1 MYKFFLIGLLCCYCF
16 ISAAQH
22 KLRPKIGLTLSGG
35 GAKGL
40 AHIGILKALDSA
52 GLHVDYVTG
61 TSMGSII
68 GALYAAGYSADS
80 IETIARKIDWDLL
93 LTNSSSLQT
102 LLMEEKDEYSKYAV
116 ELPWVNHAF
125 RLPSGVL
132 ESQELW
138 LKFSELFFPV
148 RNIKD
153 FSKLPRSF
161 SCIAADVSTGEAVVY
176 NKGDIVYAVRSSMA
190 IPSVFTA
197 VNYQNRKLVDGGIIR
212 NFPVSDAK
220 KMGADIVIGSNVT
233 AGLLPTEKIRNVFQV
248 LLQIAF
254 FREDE
259 DSKKEKLL
267 CDIYVPHQLDDYSM
281 GSFGSAKEILDEGLK
296 TGREFYPQFKKIAD
310 SLNALYGPA
319 HIRAGA
325 PWIDSVKIS
334 GFEIQGL
341 DKKRADFFIHR
352 TQFETNRYY
361 TASQLSEH
369 VRKAS
374 GSRYYQ
380 KIVYSLEQLPDST
393 YKIVFDVEQNPLT
406 FAKLGILYNSFA
418 GVGLIG
424 NLTARNFLLP
434 YSRSSVTV
442 NVGENMRLKAEHTQ
456 FFSNI
461 KNFSVSLRTQVEQFG
476 VNTYTNFAKDGL
488 YKQGYF
494 MGDLSMQISAA
505 RKFAVGAGTK
515 FEAFHFTPDIAS
527 ELELRGKVNF
537 FNSYGFIK
545 YNSLNSNIYPRKG
558 TKVEAEVGYV
568 YNQSPR
574 LRFYR
579 DGQLIGNQDSLGFS
593 FINYTRAKLNVEH
606 YTPLSSKY
614 TLLAQFQ
621 SGINFNYQQSILN
634 DFYIGGLTNVFRNQ
648 VTFAGINEGTITTSS
663 IATLQLG
670 LRYQM
675 FQNLFLIAR
684 ANALYHDFLS
694 NTNKFR
700 FSTASF
706 LSGYSLTLG
715 YNFVLGP
722 LEVSAMYCDQ
732 TKTLLPYV
740 NLGIP
745 F

>member
-1 MYKFFLIGLLCCYCF
+1 MYKFFLAALTCVICF
-16 ISAAQH
+16 GSLAQH
-22 KLRPKIGLTLSGG
+22 KTRPKIGLTLSGG

-52 GLHVDYVTG
+52 GLQVDYVTG

-68 GALYAAGYSADS
+68 GALYASGYSADS
-80 IETIARKIDWDLL
+80 IEKIARNIDWDIL
-93 LTNSSSLQT
+93 LTNSSSLHS

-153 FSKLPRSF
+153 FSKLPRNF
-161 SCIAADVSTGEAVVY
+161 SCIAADVATGEAVVY

-197 VNYQNRKLVDGGIIR
+197 VNYENRKLVDGGVVR

-220 KMGADIVIGSNVT
+220 KMGANIVIGSNVT

-267 CDIYVPHQLDDYSM
+267 CDIYIPHKLDDYSM
-281 GSFGSAKEILDEGLK
+281 GSFGSAKEILEEGIIR
-296 TGREFYPQFKKIAD
+296 GRELYPRFKKMAD
-310 SLNALYGPA
+310 SLNAIYGPEKVKEQK
-319 HIRAGA
+319 
-325 PWIDSVKIS
+325 PWTDSIKITS
-334 GFEIQGL
+334 YEIKGL
-341 DKKRADFFIHR
+341 DKKRSEFFIHR
-352 TQFETNRYY
+352 TLFETNRYY
-361 TASQLSEH
+361 TAAELSEH

-380 KIVYSLEQLPDST
+380 KIIYSLEQLPDGN
-393 YKIVFDVEQNPLT
+393 YKIIFDVEQNPLT

-434 YSRSSVTV
+434 YSKTAVTI

-456 FFSNI
+456 FFSTI
-461 KNFSVSLRTQVEQFG
+461 RNFSINLKTQVEQFG
-476 VNTYTNFAKDGL
+476 VNTYTNFQKDGL
-488 YKQGYF
+488 YKQFYF
-494 MGDLSMQISAA
+494 TGDLSMQVTAA
-505 RKFAVGAGTK
+505 RKFAGGIGTR
-515 FEAFHFTPDIAS
+515 FETFHFKPDITS
-527 ELELRGKVNF
+527 ELELKGKVNF

-545 YNSLNSNIYPRKG
+545 YNSLTSNIYPRKG
-558 TKVEAEVGYV
+558 TRVNLEVGYV

-574 LRFYR
+574 LQFFR
-579 DGQLIGNQDSLGFS
+579 DGQSIGNQDSLGFS
-593 FINYTRAKLNVEH
+593 FINYTRARLNIEH

-614 TLLAQFQ
+614 TLLTQFQ

-634 DFYIGGLTNVFRNQ
+634 DFYVGGLTNVFRNQ
-648 VTFAGINEGTITTSS
+648 ITFAGISEGTVTTSS
-663 IATLQLG
+663 IAALQLG

-675 FQNLFLIAR
+675 FPNIFLIGR

-700 FSTASF
+700 FATASF